1 MPNSCHFLHQQQH
14 MLQGTSDHWYQQLLP
29 VMGFGR
35 YEPEADRW
43 LDRYFELI
51 GRARLPLAL
60 PG

>member
-1 MPNSCHFLHQQQH
+1 MRLRA
-14 MLQGTSDHWYQQLLP
+14 QLIYVGANINIHGKKLYIYP

-35 YEPEADRW
+35 SEPEADRW

-51 GRARLPLAL
+51 GRAGLPLAL